1 MGRTQLLQ
9 AFVNTPRSV
18 LFGADSFWEGISVPG
33 DDLKMVIIPRL
44 PFRVPS
50 EPVHQA
56 KHERIVAQG
65 GNPFQEYSLPQ
76 AALRLRQGFGRL
88 IRTQRDRGSV
98 VILDHRVSRAW
109 YGSYFLHSLPDMKR
123 VQMPVADT
131 LYALNDFH
139 NPKPVEPVSSVR
151 TP

>member
-1 MGRTQLLQ
+1 
-9 AFVNTPRSV
+9 
-18 LFGADSFWEGISVPG
+18 
-33 DDLKMVIIPRL
+33 MVIIPRL

-56 KHERIVAQG
+56 RHERIVAQG

-76 AALRLRQGFGRL
+76 AALRLRQDFGRL

-98 VILDHRVSRAW
+98 VILDHRVTRAW

-139 NPKPVEPVSSVR
+139 NPKAVESTSDIG
-151 TP
+151 